1 MFKSPQ
7 HTRSGFPRIE
17 ALGYVS
23 DGETCLL
30 AEGGDIHWMCL
41 PEMDGPSVFS
51 GLLGGAG
58 HFFVGLNDGARPV
71 AQRNVSRSLGIE
83 TTWETPAGGRLVV
96 TDVLVMVPGSGAR
109 RTLVRLARCTKG
121 QVQVTADLKMVFDYG
136 REPAKWDRSVARS
149 RDGLE
154 VRLTT
159 DLRRRGVFSGD
170 GLKERRTLQQG
181 DGAFISLAWGDDA
194 PPKNYQEAE
203 RLVKETA
210 TYWRSW
216 LDSGDLPDHEFGDLI
231 ARSALVLRG
240 LCNPSGAIAA
250 AATTSL
256 PETPGGVRN
265 WDYRY
270 FWGRDGAMT
279 AMALFEYGFREPADR
294 LVRFLERLPEEDVQ
308 IMYGLRGQ
316 TRLVEETLTHL
327 SGYEGAAPVH
337 IGNGAYNQV
346 QNDIW
351 GQLLELIYKTQRGRL
366 TARTWRLVVR
376 LVQGALKAWGQ
387 PDRGIWEVRG
397 VPRRFTSSELYLWVA
412 LDRGS
417 KLAEDRGD
425 TDRAREWAK
434 AAQEIRKEILEGV
447 GEDGV
452 FTASAGSPELDA
464 SCLLIPLL
472 GFLPGDDW
480 RVRKT
485 VHAIAEGLEYK
496 GMLRR
501 YNAEEYGDGLPGEE
515 MAFVITAFW
524 LVESFIAIGE
534 VGRAE
539 VLFRKVT
546 GYVGP
551 LGLLAEEI
559 DPGSDAES
567 DAESTG
573 WRQYGNQVQAFS
585 HLGLLK
591 AARALIKAGR
601 S

>member
-71 AQRNVSRSLGIE
+71 TERNVPRSLGIE
-83 TTWETPAGGRLVV
+83 TKWETPEGGELVV
-96 TDVLVMVPGSGAR
+96 TDVLAMVPGSGAR
-109 RTLVRLARCTKG
+109 QTLVRLIRCTKG
-121 QVQVTADLKMVFDYG
+121 QVQVTADLELVFDYG
-136 REPAKWDRSVARS
+136 REPGKFEKSVARS

-154 VRLTT
+154 VRLAN
-159 DLRRRGVFSGD
+159 DLRRRSFD
-170 GLKERRTLQQG
+170 GTRFKERRTLRKG
-181 DGAFISLAWGDDA
+181 EGAFISLAWGDHA
-194 PPKNYQEAE
+194 PPQNYLEAE
-203 RLVKETA
+203 LLVKETA
-210 TYWRSW
+210 AYWRAW
-216 LDSGDLPDHEFGDLI
+216 LDSGEIPEHEFGDHI
-231 ARSALVLRG
+231 TRSALVLRG

-270 FWGRDGAMT
+270 CWVRDSVWI
-279 AMALFEYGFREPADR
+279 ALALYGFGFHEPADR
-294 LVRFLERLPEEDVQ
+294 LLRFFEGLPEADLQ

-316 TRLVEETLTHL
+316 TRLVEETLSHL
-327 SGYEGAAPVH
+327 TGYEGAAPVR
-337 IGNGAYNQV
+337 IGNGAYDQL
-346 QNDIW
+346 QNDLC
-351 GQLLELIYKTQRGRL
+351 GQLLELIYQTRRGPL

-376 LVQGALKAWGQ
+376 LINGTRKALEE
-387 PDRGIWEVRG
+387 PDCGIWEIRG
-397 VPRRFTSSELYLWVA
+397 VPRRFTSSRVYLWLA

-417 KLAEDRGD
+417 KLAWERQAYSEAEDWGN
-425 TDRAREWAK
+425 AAK
-434 AAQEIRKEILEGV
+434 DLHQEIQRGV

-452 FTASAGSPELDA
+452 FTAAAGDSALDA
-464 SCLLIPLL
+464 SCLLIPML

-496 GMLRR
+496 GLLLR
-501 YNAEEYGDGLPGEE
+501 YDTEQYGDGLPGEE
-515 MAFVITAFW
+515 MAFVITACW
-524 LVESFIAIGE
+524 LVEAYVAIGE
-534 VGRAE
+534 YELAE
-539 VLFRKVT
+539 ALFRKII
-546 GYVGP
+546 GYIGR

-559 DPGSDAES
+559 DPDPEN
-567 DAESTG
+567 
-573 WRQYGNQVQAFS
+573 WRQWANTPQGFS

-591 AARALIKAGR
+591 AAKALIEAER

>member
-1 MFKSPQ
+1 
-7 HTRSGFPRIE
+7 
-17 ALGYVS
+17 
-23 DGETCLL
+23 
-30 AEGGDIHWMCL
+30 
-41 PEMDGPSVFS
+41 
-51 GLLGGAG
+51 
-58 HFFVGLNDGARPV
+58 
-71 AQRNVSRSLGIE
+71 
-83 TTWETPAGGRLVV
+83 
-96 TDVLVMVPGSGAR
+96 
-109 RTLVRLARCTKG
+109 
-121 QVQVTADLKMVFDYG
+121 
-136 REPAKWDRSVARS
+136 
-149 RDGLE
+149 
-154 VRLTT
+154 
-159 DLRRRGVFSGD
+159 
-170 GLKERRTLQQG
+170 
-181 DGAFISLAWGDDA
+181 
-194 PPKNYQEAE
+194 
-203 RLVKETA
+203 
-210 TYWRSW
+210 
-216 LDSGDLPDHEFGDLI
+216 
-231 ARSALVLRG
+231 
-240 LCNPSGAIAA
+240 
-250 AATTSL
+250 
-256 PETPGGVRN
+256 
-265 WDYRY
+265 
-270 FWGRDGAMT
+270 
-279 AMALFEYGFREPADR
+279 
-294 LVRFLERLPEEDVQ
+294 
-308 IMYGLRGQ
+308 
-316 TRLVEETLTHL
+316 
-327 SGYEGAAPVH
+327 
-337 IGNGAYNQV
+337 
-346 QNDIW
+346 
-351 GQLLELIYKTQRGRL
+351 
-366 TARTWRLVVR
+366 
-376 LVQGALKAWGQ
+376 
-387 PDRGIWEVRG
+387 

-501 YNAEEYGDGLPGEE
+501 YDAEEYGDGLPGEE

-567 DAESTG
+567 TG